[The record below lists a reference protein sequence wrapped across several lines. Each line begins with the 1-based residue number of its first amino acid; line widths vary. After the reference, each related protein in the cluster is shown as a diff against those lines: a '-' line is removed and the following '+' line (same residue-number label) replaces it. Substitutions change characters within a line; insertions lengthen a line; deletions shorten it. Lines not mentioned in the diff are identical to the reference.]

1 MVSGS
6 LMEPPLDVSAEIDRV
21 KEVEMNGLVALH
33 NGEPQDML
41 TDSSKKD
48 EIKEIISDG
57 DKVPNVGMTFKTY
70 DEVSNFY
77 KQYALRVGFGVI
89 VKKSWFS
96 KSGKCRRVLLGCSR
110 AGSGRADA
118 CYQAR
123 LTAKTN
129 CQAMIGVRR
138 LDDGLLHIVEA
149 NLEHNHPVSPST
161 AQSLRCYQK
170 MACEINLIH
179 SAGNRSSHIVEKGI
193 GNALEFGMLKLGEGD
208 DVAIHQFFARM
219 QNRNPNFFY
228 SVHLEHHGRMKNLF
242 WADARSRAAS
252 SYFCDVVSFDSTCLT
267 VKYDLP
273 LVSFIGTNHHGQT
286 VLLGCGLLSN
296 ETVETYIWLFKT
308 WLACIM
314 GSQPNAFISDH
325 CKTIQL
331 AVAEVFPRT
340 RHRLCLDNI
349 MKKIPENLKGYAEF
363 IEIRKTLKK
372 LVYDCSRIDEFEEKW
387 NKMIEGFRLEGN
399 EWLNALYENRHSWV
413 PLYLKDTFWAGMSVS
428 KRGESL
434 SSYFDGFVNPKTT
447 VKQFLSKYE
456 TIIQSKCKK
465 EAQADSESLYKVPL
479 IASKFYM
486 EEQLSKMYTLNMFK
500 KFQEELK
507 ATMYCHASPIKIDG
521 PIHIFEIKECS
532 YMENGKRTESKD
544 HEVCYNSDELAVHC
558 VCGFFQFNG
567 ILCRHSL
574 TVFKLQQVF
583 EIPSPY
589 ILDRWKKDFKRL
601 YRLARYSDDIIPNT
615 PLERYEYLSV
625 RLLQLV
631 ELGFVSE
638 ERYQLALKL
647 IRELEKSLLDDPEG
661 RERQPRL
668 LSFDCQTSQ
677 CVNDLLS
684 SQFAM
689 SKNSKNPPSFP
700 AKRRGRPPK
709 KIKQSNLEILV
720 QTNKEQDFLRP
731 SLIGSE
737 NLVFQAASVPSP
749 LDVHVGSQGCIDL
762 MEDVNSNELSFSTH
776 FGVHANPQHHLGA
789 QNLYEQQALENP
801 PRVQWLYP
809 QNYQEEARTIR
820 RTG

>member
-1 MVSGS
+1 
-6 LMEPPLDVSAEIDRV
+6 MENLRCSYHYRYHMLK
-21 KEVEMNGLVALH
+21 KE
-33 NGEPQDML
+33 ML
-41 TDSSKKD
+41 PDSSKKD
-48 EIKEIISDG
+48 EIKEIITD
-57 DKVPNVGMTFKTY
+57 DNKKPNVGMTFKTY
-70 DEVSNFY
+70 DDVSNFY

-96 KSGKCRRVLLGCSR
+96 KSGKCRRVLMGCSR

-138 LDDGLLHIVEA
+138 RDDGLLHIVEA

-179 SAGNRSSHIVEKGI
+179 SAGNRNSHLVEKGF
-193 GNALEFGMLKLGEGD
+193 GNPVEFGMLKLGEGD
-208 DVAIHQFFARM
+208 DAAIHQFFSRM

-228 SVHLEHHGRMKNLF
+228 SVDLDQYGRLRNLF
-242 WADARSRAAS
+242 WADARARAAS
-252 SYFCDVVSFDSTCLT
+252 LYFCDVVSFDSTYLA

-286 VLLGCGLLSN
+286 VLLGCGLLSK
-296 ETVETYIWLFKT
+296 ETVETYVWLFKT
-308 WLACIM
+308 WLASIM
-314 GSQPNAFISDH
+314 GCQPNAFISNH
-325 CKTIQL
+325 CKAIQC
-331 AVAEVFPRT
+331 AVTEVFPRI
-340 RHRLCLDNI
+340 RHRLCLYNI

-363 IEIRKTLKK
+363 IAIRKTLKK
-372 LVYDCSRIDEFEEKW
+372 LVYDCLRVDEFEERW
-387 NKMIEGFRLEGN
+387 NKMIKEFGLEGN
-399 EWLNALYENRHSWV
+399 EWLSALYENRHSWV

-428 KRGESL
+428 QRGESL

-447 VKQFLSKYE
+447 VKQFLTKYE

-465 EAQADSESLYKVPL
+465 EAQADSESLYKIPL

-486 EEQLSKMYTLNMFK
+486 EEQLSKLYTLNIFK

-507 ATMYCHASPIKIDG
+507 ATMYCHASPIKIER
-521 PIHIFEIKECS
+521 PICIFQVKECS

-544 HEVCYNSDELAVHC
+544 HEVCYNSEELAVHC
-558 VCGFFQFNG
+558 ACGFFQFNG

-574 TVFKLQQVF
+574 SVFKLQQVF
-583 EIPSPY
+583 EIPSQY
-589 ILDRWKKDFKRL
+589 VLDRWKKEFKKL
-601 YRLARYSDDIIPNT
+601 YRLARYSEDIIPST
-615 PLERYEYLSV
+615 PGERYSYLSV

-638 ERYQLALKL
+638 ERFQLALKL

-661 RERQPRL
+661 RDKQPRL
-668 LSFDCQTSQ
+668 LSFETQTSQ

-689 SKNSKNPPSFP
+689 SKVCKNPTSLHT
-700 AKRRGRPPK
+700 KRRGRPPK
-709 KIKQSNLEILV
+709 KTKESNVDLLV
-720 QTNKEQDFLRP
+720 QTNKEQDFLRS

-737 NLVFQAASVPSP
+737 NLVFQAASTSSP
-749 LDVHVGSQGCIDL
+749 LDVHLGSQRGNDL
-762 MEDVNSNELSFSTH
+762 MEDVNSNELSFGTH
-776 FGVHANPQHHLGA
+776 FGVHDNPQHHLGG
-789 QNLYEQQALENP
+789 QVRLQSLYEQQALEIP
-801 PRVQWLYP
+801 ARVQWLYP
-809 QNYQEEARTIR
+809 PSFQEEAHTVPRTR
-820 RTG
+820 

>member
-21 KEVEMNGLVALH
+21 KEVEMNGMVVLH

-41 TDSSKKD
+41 TDSSKTD

-138 LDDGLLHIVEA
+138 RDDGFLHIVEA
-149 NLEHNHPVSPST
+149 NLEHNHP
-161 AQSLRCYQK
+161 
-170 MACEINLIH
+170 
-179 SAGNRSSHIVEKGI
+179 
-193 GNALEFGMLKLGEGD
+193 
-208 DVAIHQFFARM
+208 
-219 QNRNPNFFY
+219 
-228 SVHLEHHGRMKNLF
+228 
-242 WADARSRAAS
+242 
-252 SYFCDVVSFDSTCLT
+252 
-267 VKYDLP
+267 
-273 LVSFIGTNHHGQT
+273 
-286 VLLGCGLLSN
+286 
-296 ETVETYIWLFKT
+296 
-308 WLACIM
+308 
-314 GSQPNAFISDH
+314 
-325 CKTIQL
+325 
-331 AVAEVFPRT
+331 
-340 RHRLCLDNI
+340 
-349 MKKIPENLKGYAEF
+349 
-363 IEIRKTLKK
+363 
-372 LVYDCSRIDEFEEKW
+372 
-387 NKMIEGFRLEGN
+387 
-399 EWLNALYENRHSWV
+399 
-413 PLYLKDTFWAGMSVS
+413 
-428 KRGESL
+428 
-434 SSYFDGFVNPKTT
+434 
-447 VKQFLSKYE
+447 
-456 TIIQSKCKK
+456 
-465 EAQADSESLYKVPL
+465 VPL

-544 HEVCYNSDELAVHC
+544 HEVCYNSEELAVHC

-589 ILDRWKKDFKRL
+589 VLDRWKKDFKRL
-601 YRLARYSDDIIPNT
+601 YRLARYSDDIIPNS
-615 PLERYEYLSV
+615 PMERYEYLSV

-661 RERQPRL
+661 RDRQPRL
-668 LSFDCQTSQ
+668 LSFETQTSQ

-737 NLVFQAASVPSP
+737 NLVFQAASTSSP

-789 QNLYEQQALENP
+789 QTLYEQQALENP
-801 PRVQWLYP
+801 ARVQWLYP
-809 QNYQEEARTIR
+809 QNYQVIA
-820 RTG
+820 